1 MSDHRYEM
9 RSYLWKG
16 EPFLVIYCDGR
27 RLGALA
33 VATDVSADMARRL
46 GARLVELGEVRD
58 VPTVTAIEVTDWS
71 GRSHAA

>member
-1 MSDHRYEM
+1 MRGHRYEL

-16 EPFLVIYCDGR
+16 EPFLAIYCDGR
-27 RLGALA
+27 RLGQLA

-58 VPTVTAIEVTDWS
+58 VPTVSAACVAEWS
-71 GRSHAA
+71 GNGSAA

>member
-1 MSDHRYEM
+1 MSDHRYEL

-16 EPFLVIYCDGR
+16 EPFLAIYCDGR
-27 RLGALA
+27 RLGQLA

-58 VPTVTAIEVTDWS
+58 VPAVTAACVTEWGSDGS
-71 GRSHAA
+71 TV